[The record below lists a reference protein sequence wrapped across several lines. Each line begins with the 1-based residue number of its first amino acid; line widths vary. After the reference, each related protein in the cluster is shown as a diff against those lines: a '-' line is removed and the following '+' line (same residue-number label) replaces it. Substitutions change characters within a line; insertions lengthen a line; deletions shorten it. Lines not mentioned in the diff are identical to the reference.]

1 MEQVDPGVLRLHLSQ
16 PSNRKMVRRNR
27 RIWRAQPP
35 VKINRRVGA
44 RHCQPGEVLTGV
56 IHTDE
61 TSAAADRFRIIDA
74 NTHRRACGHE
84 ASSGGGHAEESRL
97 GWGVAFGGLAVVRR
111 GELAELL

>member
-1 MEQVDPGVLRLHLSQ
+1 MEQVDTGMLRLQLSQ

-44 RHCQPGEVLTGV
+44 RHCQPGEVLAGV

-61 TSAAADRFRIIDA
+61 SSAAADRFRIIDA
-74 NTHRRACGHE
+74 NTHRRACGHQ
-84 ASSGGGHAEESRL
+84 ASSGDGNAGK
-97 GWGVAFGGLAVVRR
+97 GVLAWSEV
-111 GELAELL
+111 